1 LQELAEQAASRAHG
15 LQQAG
20 EGLRLSVNQECQLQ
34 EITGL
39 RAELEKLRT
48 ESAQEIDLLQKNLGN
63 QANDKSSL
71 EEKNKFLQE
80 KNKK

>member
-1 LQELAEQAASRAHG
+1 M
-15 LQQAG
+15 
-20 EGLRLSVNQECQLQ
+20 NQECQLQ
-34 EITGL
+34 KITGL
-39 RAELEKLRT
+39 RGELEKLRT

-63 QANDKSSL
+63 QANDKSLL